1 MKDQLTELP
10 LNKQL
15 IHKGKFLEY
24 HLDHVQLPNGRTST
38 REYLRHPGAVAAVP
52 LLPDG
57 RIIMVRQFRYPIGQ
71 ALLEIPAGKLDPGE
85 EPLEC
90 VRRELS
96 EEIGFE
102 PRTII
107 HLTSIWTTPGFTNE
121 IIHLYL
127 AKDLISLQRELD
139 FDEFLEPVYMT
150 REEIFALLDNAQV
163 VDGKTA
169 LALSYIERHQLW

>member
-1 MKDQLTELP
+1 MKDRLTEQP
-10 LNKQL
+10 LQKQL

-38 REYLRHPGAVAAVP
+38 REYLHHPGAVAAVP

-57 RIIMVRQFRYPIGQ
+57 RIVMVRQFRYPIGQ
-71 ALLEIPAGKLDPGE
+71 ALLEIPAGKLDSGE
-85 EPLEC
+85 EPLDC

-102 PRTII
+102 PQTII
-107 HLTSIWTTPGFTNE
+107 HLISIWTTPGFTDE

-127 AKDLISLQRELD
+127 AKDLIPLQREPDL
-139 FDEFLEPVYMT
+139 DEFVEAVSMT
-150 REEIFALLDNAQV
+150 RDEIFAWLDSAQV
-163 VDGKTA
+163 VDSKTA
-169 LALSYIERHQLW
+169 LALSYIERHRLW